1 MTTAPPTRPDPLFL
15 GDHPAMDFLNSVAGQ
30 PDGRTEWL
38 ADGPGLAD
46 WLARAGLVEDG
57 VAATFLDAPD
67 GRTALD
73 AAAGQARDLRE
84 WLRAFVRRH
93 AGSGL
98 TADAA
103 AELDV
108 LNGLLAD
115 ADSHLRVEAADEPP
129 FEPPSGLRLRRV
141 RRWTAPRQLLHPLAE
156 AIGDLVAHA
165 DFRLIRT
172 CEGPDCTLMFLDRT
186 KSHARRW
193 CSMALCGNRAKVA
206 AHRARVRD
214 RRA

>member
-1 MTTAPPTRPDPLFL
+1 MTIASPTRPDPLFL
-15 GDHPAMDFLNSVAGQ
+15 GDHPAVDFLNSVAGR

-46 WLARAGLVEDG
+46 WLARAGLIEG
-57 VAATFLDAPD
+57 SVAATFLDVPG
-67 GRTALD
+67 GREALD

-98 TADAA
+98 TAEAA
-103 AELDV
+103 TGLDV
-108 LNGLLAD
+108 LNDLLAD
-115 ADSHLRVEAADEPP
+115 ADSHLRVEAADER
-129 FEPPSGLRLRRV
+129 PSGLRLRRV

-156 AIGDLVAHA
+156 AIGDLVVHA

-206 AHRARVRD
+206 AHRART
-214 RRA
+214 RAPRA